1 MLVPIRTFEKILVRK
16 LCIEYEQYNV
26 QQVK

>member
-1 MLVPIRTFEKILVRK
+1 MLVPIRTSKKVLVRK